1 MDADKQLERQLEKE
15 LDEMPAEDLDDDAYD
30 EYDLIVIPDQGKG
43 SPQQGH
49 SESPQQEEEH
59 KSEELRQRSRPTWPP
74 SSAGGDMTTI
84 ELISS
89 DDEPSVEETEGGN
102 AADRGRARNDSS
114 SSSDDVGVIE
124 GSELESNSEVS
135 SDSDS
140 DSDNASG
147 GNQLERSYQELNALP
162 SKKFAQ
168 MVSLIGIAFKLN
180 DLEKIESSVLELQNL
195 ATVPAHVWLKYLK
208 ARLVVTQTDEE
219 RKAFEEQC
227 AKALGYYY
235 SIPLSE
241 YVVNYL
247 VDQGNVQ
254 NHVLWAKLLADYDV
268 ERPDFGDKLRS
279 LISTITDENE
289 AAAFVEM
296 LQKHCVTWTCNVE
309 QRQMIKSVVD
319 KFKQH
324 LDETTRGWDWS
335 EQHKAHVYDVETLS
349 LDDDLKNAVIRFI
362 FERSV
367 AKFPIVDVLWLS
379 YIEFI
384 QFEGVTVPENED
396 ENEVTAEMVAKRAK
410 RLGKGFL
417 RNTELDLAN
426 RGVRSHPSVQLN
438 HRFLDL
444 MERSDFELAEVDE
457 EIRLILQRIV
467 TDMDMTVELH
477 LDYLAYRIRNT
488 NASDEQQ
495 VASLRAAFNHAWE
508 ELTVLYGDQADTRY
522 EVLQLWAQVEY
533 TQLGS
538 PDNGREIW
546 RQIMGY
552 PGSSIRGLLW
562 LNFAQMES
570 EYNGGHGT
578 RDVLRKALSQ
588 PVLENGLM
596 VQEFFRRYERC
607 YGTYES
613 IAACQALDL
622 PVEYV
627 KPRSRIKPN
636 SQSAYPRQQK
646 LKPRQQQ
653 QQTNREPLNREQR
666 RRQAHE
672 QQQQQQQQQKHG
684 IKKSRTEPSGGATS
698 PPSKVKGPANAE
710 AKESNFKYSPNME
723 INKIFVRNLHPACSK
738 EELHELFSPFGT
750 IKDVRLVHKLNKQ
763 FKGIAYVE
771 FEKPG
776 EAQRAVAGR
785 DGCLFKGMN
794 ISVAISNPPP
804 RGTSAVKPS
813 VAPKRR
819 VPTSLIPTTLVRQE
833 VAAKKLRLLLP
844 EPGDISSTSASV
856 DVAIKREANG
866 EEQKGDVQE
875 RDEQKGEEQ
884 KGEEQK
890 GDEQKGE
897 EQSAVEQKGD
907 EKKEEEMPAA
917 VPKSNDDFRKLF
929 LKD

>member
-1 MDADKQLERQLEKE
+1 MSANW
-15 LDEMPAEDLDDDAYD
+15 
-30 EYDLIVIPDQGKG
+30 IP
-43 SPQQGH
+43 
-49 SESPQQEEEH
+49 
-59 KSEELRQRSRPTWPP
+59 
-74 SSAGGDMTTI
+74 
-84 ELISS
+84 
-89 DDEPSVEETEGGN
+89 
-102 AADRGRARNDSS
+102 
-114 SSSDDVGVIE
+114 
-124 GSELESNSEVS
+124 
-135 SDSDS
+135 
-140 DSDNASG
+140 
-147 GNQLERSYQELNALP
+147 
-162 SKKFAQ
+162 
-168 MVSLIGIAFKLN
+168 
-180 DLEKIESSVLELQNL
+180 
-195 ATVPAHVWLKYLK
+195 
-208 ARLVVTQTDEE
+208 
-219 RKAFEEQC
+219 
-227 AKALGYYY
+227 
-235 SIPLSE
+235 
-241 YVVNYL
+241 
-247 VDQGNVQ
+247 NVQ

-546 RQIMGY
+546 RQIMG
-552 PGSSIRGLLW
+552 
-562 LNFAQMES
+562 E
-570 EYNGGHGT
+570 
-578 RDVLRKALSQ
+578 RKAL
-588 PVLENGLM
+588 
-596 VQEFFRRYERC
+596 
-607 YGTYES
+607 
-613 IAACQALDL
+613 
-622 PVEYV
+622 
-627 KPRSRIKPN
+627 
-636 SQSAYPRQQK
+636 
-646 LKPRQQQ
+646 
-653 QQTNREPLNREQR
+653 
-666 RRQAHE
+666 
-672 QQQQQQQQQKHG
+672 
-684 IKKSRTEPSGGATS
+684 
-698 PPSKVKGPANAE
+698 
-710 AKESNFKYSPNME
+710 
-723 INKIFVRNLHPACSK
+723 
-738 EELHELFSPFGT
+738 
-750 IKDVRLVHKLNKQ
+750 
-763 FKGIAYVE
+763 
-771 FEKPG
+771 
-776 EAQRAVAGR
+776 
-785 DGCLFKGMN
+785 
-794 ISVAISNPPP
+794 
-804 RGTSAVKPS
+804 
-813 VAPKRR
+813 
-819 VPTSLIPTTLVRQE
+819 
-833 VAAKKLRLLLP
+833 
-844 EPGDISSTSASV
+844 
-856 DVAIKREANG
+856 
-866 EEQKGDVQE
+866 
-875 RDEQKGEEQ
+875 
-884 KGEEQK
+884 
-890 GDEQKGE
+890 
-897 EQSAVEQKGD
+897 
-907 EKKEEEMPAA
+907 
-917 VPKSNDDFRKLF
+917 
-929 LKD
+929 